1 MGIAIGLAI
10 GAIFYFI
17 HRLLP
22 TTPSMDIVLSFIT
35 PYCMYYFA
43 EHFSFSGVL
52 AVVSGGL
59 FLSYHRQQM
68 LTHLSRVQGANVWS
82 TVGFVLNGLVFMLI
96 GLQLPHIVQQLEN
109 INLSTAIWY
118 GLLISGMLIVTRLL
132 CTFGAAVVTKFMS
145 RFITVAD
152 PNPGWKAPILF
163 GWAGM
168 RGVVSLAAALSIPV
182 TISTGT
188 FSATQPYPVYYI
200 RYYPRYTG
208 FSGTYITLANQKNK
222 VGRPVSPISPQK
234 QEMLIQKKIAYQ
246 SIHFLDEKYA
256 GEVAANEHVGNLKA
270 RFSSSLKYLTN
281 SYENEVVI
289 DDSNPLKRYQHIA
302 LELLDEQRKLLYQ
315 MNHRSEFDED
325 IIRKH
330 LSLLDLE
337 ETKLREKLPHDAQ
350 VQ

>member
-182 TISTGT
+182 TISTGPFPQRNLILFIT
-188 FSATQPYPVYYI
+188 FVI
-200 RYYPRYTG
+200 
-208 FSGTYITLANQKNK
+208 ILVTLVFQGLTLPWLIKK
-222 VGRPVSPISPQK
+222 IKLEDRFSPISPQK